1 MMQIRLYALKLHL
14 KERLKYSHSMFGML
28 LNAAIFIVALI
39 LFYAGK
45 STLAFKLCG
54 EMFRTNGYGA
64 VLLPRLFLSLTM
76 GKALLNSPK
85 FTATIQNYIDELKV
99 APGKEKIVA
108 DPTRMLTNMAIVVR
122 KWTPEGKGILIIKY
136 SYYFPLFLKKFDI
149 DSVTS
154 RYHIVLEPSWAGY
167 FDLDIL
173 SYCTLAHSVFVMT
186 YEERDKNLIE
196 QLDSN
201 LKSIEV
207 GPNWWVDF
215 DNFKPQNVKR
225 DIDVIVIAS
234 WSSFKRHHYILK
246 ALVTLKK
253 SMTDYSLKVAFV
265 GYAGDISS
273 EFMRSMVK
281 YYDMQDSVEFYET
294 VPTEQVANL
303 LMRSKVNLLWSR
315 FEGNNRSII
324 EGMFCDTPVVIREGH
339 NFGYKYPYINSLTG
353 VFSSENELPQILE
366 SIISGKLNFSPRD
379 YVKKQHNYLVAIKQ
393 IEDAIKE
400 FETSSE
406 LLPNCDGKINRLSS
420 MSYLDTVTAEK
431 YIEDYHFLKSTILK

>member
-1 MMQIRLYALKLHL
+1 MKKIRLYGIKLGL
-14 KERLKYSHSMFGML
+14 KERLKYSHRMVGII
-28 LNAAIFIVALI
+28 LNSAIFIAAVI

-45 STLAFKLCG
+45 SSLSFKLCG

-64 VLLPRLFLSLTM
+64 VSLPRLFLRLTM

-85 FTATIQNYIDELKV
+85 FNETIRNYIDEFKV

-108 DPTRMLTNMAIVVR
+108 EPSRMLTSMAIVVR
-122 KWTPEGKGILIIKY
+122 KWTPAGKGILIIKY

-149 DSVTS
+149 DSVMS

-173 SYCTLAHSVFVMT
+173 SYCILPHPVFVMT

-201 LKSIEV
+201 LKSIGV

-215 DNFKPQNVKR
+215 ENFKPQNVKR

-234 WSSFKRHHYILK
+234 WSSFKRHYYILK

-265 GYAGDISS
+265 GYAGDIST
-273 EFMRSMVK
+273 EFMRQMVEHF
-281 YYDMQDSVEFYET
+281 DLQDSVEFYEK
-294 VPTEQVANL
+294 VPTEQVAHL

-339 NFGYKYPYINSLTG
+339 NFGYHYPYINPLTG
-353 VFSSENELPQILE
+353 VFSSEKELPQVLE
-366 SIISGKLNFSPRD
+366 GIIRGNTTFTPRA
-379 YVKKQHNYLVAIKQ
+379 YVKEQHNYLVAIKHIADTINQ
-393 IEDAIKE
+393 LEP
-400 FETSSE
+400 SQQP
-406 LLPNCDGKINRLSS
+406 LPECDGKINKLWG
-420 MSYLDTVTAEK
+420 MSYLDSVTTQK
-431 YIEDYHFLKSTILK
+431 YTADYDFLKSTILK